1 MHTKIVIIED
11 DSAALENAKSIIQE
25 FFPGLELA
33 GTADNPEAAL
43 ELIKKVAPSIAIF
56 DINLKKGNA
65 FEIIEQL
72 PEINFQIVWTTA
84 YEQYAIQAFRI
95 SAVDFLLKPYKTSDL
110 VKSIQKPEEKKISLH
125 TNEALHIVNL
135 NEIVYC
141 KSEDNYTIFTIENSP
156 PIMVSK
162 PLKNYAS
169 LLKFDHFCRVHQ
181 SYLVNLSKIKQFKK
195 GKNSYLVMQNK
206 EKIPVSKGMR
216 NQVVEYFNQLKH
228 CILDQPH
235 HINVERCQIL
245 IHSSAAHL

>member
-110 VKSIQKPEEKKISLH
+110 VKSIQKAMEACNRTEYIKKLEALTLNFQKPEEKKISLH

-228 CILDQPH
+228 
-235 HINVERCQIL
+235 
-245 IHSSAAHL
+245 